1 MKSFVVKRF
10 LKGIL
15 VVWFI
20 WTLVFVLVRL
30 TGDPVEWMLPDGA
43 PDYIVEDLRRSLGLD
58 LPVWRQYVHSFTSL
72 LQGNAGTSYYYKRS
86 VITLFA
92 ERIWNTLSLGLPAF
106 GLAVI
111 LGIPLGVIG
120 AVKSNTLVDR
130 FTTTLAIAGYTI
142 PGFVLGILLV
152 LLFSVRLRIFP
163 RLTPEMP
170 VWKHWYFSALRPTHH
185 CASHFS
191 NG

>member
-1 MKSFVVKRF
+1 MRTFVLKRF

-43 PDYIVEDLRRSLGLD
+43 PQYIVDDLRESLGLD
-58 LPVWRQYVHSFTSL
+58 LPLWKQYLHSFASL
-72 LQGNAGTSYYYKRS
+72 LQGNSGSSYYYNRS
-86 VITLFA
+86 VSSLFA

-111 LGIPLGVIG
+111 VGIPLGVIA

-130 FTTTLAIAGYTI
+130 LATTLAIAGYTI
-142 PGFVLGILLV
+142 PGFVLGILLI
-152 LLFSVRLRIFP
+152 LLLSVKWKIFP
-163 RLTPEMP
+163 TG
-170 VWKHWYFSALRPTHH
+170 ST
-185 CASHFS
+185 
-191 NG
+191 G